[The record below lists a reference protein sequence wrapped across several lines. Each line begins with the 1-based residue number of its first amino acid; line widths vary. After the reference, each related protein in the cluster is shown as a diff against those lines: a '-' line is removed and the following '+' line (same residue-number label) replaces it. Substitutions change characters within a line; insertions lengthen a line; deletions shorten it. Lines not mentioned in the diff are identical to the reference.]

1 MDEATS
7 ALEKDSELAVNLTIQ
22 QLNITRVI
30 IAHREST
37 IAIAERVIIM
47 GDNIGR
53 LANMN
58 KAYYRD
64 EYINKTKA
72 ATGCFSMFLLMVA
85 SPLFLHY

>member
-47 GDNIGR
+47 GDNIGGWP
-53 LANMN
+53 
-58 KAYYRD
+58 
-64 EYINKTKA
+64 T
-72 ATGCFSMFLLMVA
+72 
-85 SPLFLHY
+85 